1 MLQAVVLA
9 GDLTYADDYISNGTI
24 DPFINNK
31 TWGAQSVPGPN
42 VPVPWPVAGTFQ
54 PRW

>member
-9 GDLTYADDYISNGTI
+9 GDLTYADVYISNGTI
-24 DPFINNK
+24 YPFVNNN
-31 TWGAQSVPGPN
+31 TWGAQSLPGPN
-42 VPVPWPVAGTFQ
+42 VPVPLPESGTFQ